1 VQALSVLVDAEASTA
16 SGGSKT
22 TDPCVRMAPEK
33 RKYLFGVLQRDP
45 SASNQ
50 PEAESDDE

>member
-1 VQALSVLVDAEASTA
+1 MLVDAEASTA